1 MSPEFSFSLNNQLDD
16 VIEKAVKRNQLIG
29 WWNQQI
35 YITEQLLFF
44 GLTARSNCDIFFRN
58 YWKQLKVFHFETLT
72 ETYTINFL
80 LVSVIY
86 SKN

>member
-1 MSPEFSFSLNNQLDD
+1 M
-16 VIEKAVKRNQLIG
+16 
-29 WWNQQI
+29 

-72 ETYTINFL
+72 ETYTITFL